1 MLSLESSCSTAD
13 TEAIRPIPKVRIG
26 SSFEIEE
33 RKAMNKAKKSLSQAI
48 QERRATPSFDGAPI
62 PAEDLRQIL
71 DAGLHAPSGYNMQPW
86 RFVVVQSPE
95 QKRKLRAASYNQ
107 GKVEEASAVIVACGD
122 ADGWRKD
129 LDLML
134 DLGRKGG
141 MPESYAAQ
149 AQTSVPNYLSSFN
162 TAQMQGWLNKMV
174 MLAFTHM
181 MLMAEV
187 MGYDTA
193 PMEGFEQEKV
203 HEVLRLPLSYW
214 VVALL
219 AIGHAKG
226 SDKFYGGRFEMSH
239 TVFGEEYGK
248 PLK

>member
-1 MLSLESSCSTAD
+1 MAK
-13 TEAIRPIPKVRIG
+13 IRKT
-26 SSFEIEE
+26 
-33 RKAMNKAKKSLSQAI
+33 LSQAI
-48 QERRATPSFDGAPI
+48 EERRATPSFDGVAI
-62 PAEDLRQIL
+62 SAEDLRQIL

-86 RFVVVQSPE
+86 RFIVVQGAE
-95 QKRKLRAASYNQ
+95 QKRRLRAASYNQ
-107 GKVEEASAVIVACGD
+107 AKVEEASAVIVACGD

-134 DLGRKGG
+134 QLGREGG

-149 AQTSVPNYLSSFN
+149 ARTSVSNFLSGF
-162 TAQMQGWLNKMV
+162 TTEQMRAWLNKHV
-174 MLAFTHM
+174 MIATTHM

-203 HEVLRLPLSYW
+203 HEVLRLPMSYW

-219 AIGHAKG
+219 AIGHMKG
-226 SDKFYGGRFEMSH
+226 SDKYNGGRFEMGHS
-239 TVFGEEYGK
+239 VFGEEFGK

>member
-1 MLSLESSCSTAD
+1 
-13 TEAIRPIPKVRIG
+13 
-26 SSFEIEE
+26 
-33 RKAMNKAKKSLSQAI
+33 MNKLKKTLSQAI
-48 QERRATPSFDGAPI
+48 QDRRATPSFDGTPI
-62 PAEDLRQIL
+62 PAEDLKQIL

-95 QKRKLRAASYNQ
+95 QKKRLRAASYNQ

-134 DLGRKGG
+134 ELGRKGG

-149 AQTSVPNYLSSFN
+149 AQSSV
-162 TAQMQGWLNKMV
+162 QMQAWLNKQV

-181 MLMAEV
+181 LLMTEV

-193 PMEGFEQEKV
+193 PMEGFEQDKV

-226 SDKFYGGRFEMSH
+226 PDKFYGGRFDMGH
-239 TVFGEEYGK
+239 TVFGEEFGK
-248 PLK
+248 ALK